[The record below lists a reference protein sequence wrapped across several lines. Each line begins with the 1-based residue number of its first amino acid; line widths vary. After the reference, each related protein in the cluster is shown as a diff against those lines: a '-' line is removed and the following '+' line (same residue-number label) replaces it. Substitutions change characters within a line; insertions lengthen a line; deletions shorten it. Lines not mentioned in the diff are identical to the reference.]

1 MTESELGE
9 ARRAI
14 ERLESELARTKKVQE
29 DLWAHQ
35 IYIKARQK
43 MTVGVFAILGLLSAL
58 GLFTAYDIYQKL
70 VDFSTGL
77 AENTIQERINAE
89 VDKMVS
95 AAEPK
100 LGEELKA
107 QTDALIEIQK
117 SAVQKKIDE
126 LNDQVGAA
134 DRVAQRAGDTAQRAE
149 IAAQRA
155 ADAARRATD
164 VAQEADDAAKRLK
177 QITLAAAAP
186 EEAAQKV
193 GGRGKSGRGKSG
205 AGCHPLRLTES
216 QRALVR
222 IRQDSEKTDT
232 VASNGLP
239 YYRNT
244 FTVAAHSEDRPTIPP
259 SLTACVLDAIDRVV
273 YNLNKRWFSP
283 SEIVKLNKA
292 DRFSVSLRVWGT
304 TEIDAAVYLRGER
317 DSIQH
322 HGMFKKAEHR
332 ELYLAR
338 GPRESRMR
346 GDRPY

>member
-43 MTVGVFAILGLLSAL
+43 MTVGVFAILGLLSAM
-58 GLFTAYDIYQKL
+58 GLFTAYEIYQKL

-77 AENTIQERINAE
+77 AENTIQEGIEAK
-89 VDKMVS
+89 VDEMVS

-100 LGEELKA
+100 LVEELKA
-107 QTDALIEIQK
+107 QTDALIESQK
-117 SAVQKKIDE
+117 SAVQDKIDE
-126 LNDQVGAA
+126 LNDQVREA
-134 DRVAQRAGDTAQRAE
+134 DRVARLAGAT
-149 IAAQRA
+149 AQRA
-155 ADAARRATD
+155 ADAARRATE
-164 VAQEADDAAKRLK
+164 AEQEADAAAKRLK
-177 QITLAAAAP
+177 QIILAPAAPKEAEQPDDERGEAAAD
-186 EEAAQKV
+186 
-193 GGRGKSGRGKSG
+193 
-205 AGCHPLRLTES
+205 CHPLRLTES

-232 VASNGLP
+232 VARNGLP

-259 SLTACVLDAIDRVV
+259 SLATCILDAIDRVV

-283 SEIVKLNKA
+283 SEIVKINKA
-292 DRFSVSLRVWGT
+292 DRFRVSLRVWGT

-317 DSIQH
+317 DSIQY
-322 HGMFKKAEHR
+322 HGMFEKVEHR